1 MQFLHD
7 SKPLRSLIAQRLT
20 RLITNTQKAMQ
31 LGAAV
36 LGGVEGNRGWTDHSY
51 GQIPVIYPC

>member
-1 MQFLHD
+1 MHD